1 MLFYIVLYN
10 ITFYC
15 NVCYNES
22 RKFNLIIDDSYNQ
35 VKLFFFFYLNFNK
48 TNKTN
53 KTNKQLIIRK
63 TIFFQRIVQPFV

>member
-35 VKLFFFFYLNFNK
+35 VKLFFFFILISIK
-48 TNKTN
+48 QTKQTKQTNN
-53 KTNKQLIIRK
+53 L
-63 TIFFQRIVQPFV
+63 